1 MILKNLI
8 YASANRINA
17 IVLLLTISAADAS
30 TTAAEGIFLEP
41 DTGNSGSDIEIV
53 IGERKTIYEYRTN
66 GVLIAIKVVPKI
78 GPPYYMVPADGSPH
92 YESLDHAKA
101 LYPRWVLFE
110 W

>member
-1 MILKNLI
+1 MTLKNLI
-8 YASANRINA
+8 YPTANDLRA
-17 IVLLLTISAADAS
+17 IVLLLTISFAGA
-30 TTAAEGIFLEP
+30 TATAEEIFLEP
-41 DTGNSGSDIEIV
+41 DTESSSSDIEIV

>member
-1 MILKNLI
+1 MTLKNLI
-8 YASANRINA
+8 YSTANDLKA
-17 IVLLLTISAADAS
+17 IVLLLTISVAGA
-30 TTAAEGIFLEP
+30 TATAEEIFLEP
-41 DTGNSGSDIEIV
+41 NTESSSSDIEIV

>member
-1 MILKNLI
+1 MILNNLI
-8 YASANRINA
+8 YSSANRLKA
-17 IVLLLTISAADAS
+17 IVLLLTILMAGATKA
-30 TTAAEGIFLEP
+30 TAEEIFLEP